1 MPQSPRGLLMRS
13 KKLVKFDGVCER
25 IHKLAD
31 QNFPDKVVDL
41 KDVRV
46 VADKNDKKPSVN
58 LEVPSV
64 GILNMTEWSKR
75 QLASKLGINWD
86 KWFNPKH
93 IKPGEIEEEMKR
105 RFARTGESAKI
116 RARRFDPKNPNR
128 KHADGFIRAVL
139 SPTYSAIDDV
149 RIFDRLGKRFRG
161 QMDDVDFIQNHL
173 GSDFYNDRA
182 SHYSIVS
189 EPINMGP
196 IDRKHGD
203 DRVRRF
209 YDLAEA
215 EGKLPDA
222 DWVYQGFHFRN
233 SEVGY
238 TAVTIDCNTFRL
250 VCLNGAIVSVKDGRL
265 LYRIHRGIDDDSID
279 ALLDSAFRK
288 MPTAWELN
296 KRRMSALQEGVVGD
310 VEEEIKRFLGR
321 EKASKAFQE
330 EVVKAYENEP
340 LPNRYGVWQALTRA
354 AKLSMDME
362 KRHEYEEMAGRYLAA
377 A

>member
-1 MPQSPRGLLMRS
+1 MAMSPRGLLMRS
-13 KKLVKFDGVCER
+13 KKLIKFDQVRER

-46 VADKNDKKPSVN
+46 VADKNETKPSVN
-58 LEVPSV
+58 LEVP
-64 GILNMTEWSKR
+64 GIGTMNMTEWSKR

-86 KWFNPKH
+86 KWFDPKH
-93 IKPGEIEEEMKR
+93 IKPREIEEEMKR
-105 RFARTGESAKI
+105 RFSRTGDSAKI
-116 RARRFDPKNPNR
+116 RARRFGPKNPNR

-149 RIFDRLGKRFRG
+149 RIFDRLSKNFSG
-161 QMDDVDFIQNHL
+161 QMQDVDFIQNHL
-173 GSDFYNDRA
+173 GSDFFNDRA
-182 SHYSIVS
+182 SHFSIVS
-189 EPINMGP
+189 EPVNMGP
-196 IDRKHGD
+196 IDRKHDD

-209 YDLAEA
+209 YDLADA
-215 EGKLPDA
+215 EGKLPEA

-265 LYRIHRGIDDDSID
+265 LYRVHRGIDDDSID
-279 ALLDSAFRK
+279 GLLDSAFRK

-296 KRRMSALQEGVVGD
+296 KRRMSALQESTVGD
-310 VEEEIKRFLGR
+310 IEAEIKRFLEK
-321 EKASKAFQE
+321 EKASKAYQD
-330 EVVKAYENEP
+330 EVLGAFEREP
-340 LPNRYGVWQALTRA
+340 LPNRYGVWQALTNA
-354 AKLSMDME
+354 AKLSEDME